1 MTGQRQWSNVKKTGH
16 SAKDEVTRQ
25 SQWSKATKRV
35 GKYKWMGSQMKG
47 ESKTGVTRQKRGSK
61 GNDGVS
67 GQKEGSHGSRSGH
80 LATDEVCKT
89 RDLKR

>member
-1 MTGQRQWSNVKKTGH
+1 
-16 SAKDEVTRQ
+16 
-25 SQWSKATKRV
+25 
-35 GKYKWMGSQMKG
+35 MGSQMKG
-47 ESKTGVTRQKRGSK
+47 ESKAGVTRQKRGSK

-80 LATDEVCKT
+80 SAKDRVTDEVCKT